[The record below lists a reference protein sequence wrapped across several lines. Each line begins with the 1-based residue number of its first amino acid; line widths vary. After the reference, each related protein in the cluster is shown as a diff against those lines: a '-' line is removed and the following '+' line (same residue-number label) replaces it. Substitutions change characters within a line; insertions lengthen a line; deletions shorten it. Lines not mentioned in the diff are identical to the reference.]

1 MNMVEL
7 IQLISKNQLE
17 TEKPMQL
24 MFGTVV
30 SDGEPL
36 RVRLSEKVVLE
47 ENMLIR
53 VSRCRHER
61 GTRLILLR
69 DHGGQRWY
77 VLEVPGH
84 NELSGLDG
92 ENCHPIEAI
101 TGLRWELNDHND
113 RLEDIENVRLPDL
126 EDRRVPALEY
136 DMYNEA
142 GKVPRLTDRVDELET
157 KMTELWDWY
166 LAHRDDDQEG
176 GG

>member
-7 IQLISKNQLE
+7 IQTIAKNQMDV
-17 TEKPMQL
+17 EKPMQI

-47 ENMLIR
+47 EDMLIR
-53 VSRCRHER
+53 ISQHRHER
-61 GTRLILLR
+61 GTHLILLR

-77 VLEVPGH
+77 VLEIPGH
-84 NELSGLDG
+84 NELSGLDA

-101 TGLRWELNDHND
+101 TGLRDELDDHND
-113 RLEDIENVRLPDL
+113 RLIDL
-126 EDRRVPALEY
+126 ETRRVKNLEH
-136 DMYNEA
+136 DMYDSD
-142 GKVPRLTDRVDELET
+142 GKVPLLTVRVDGLET
-157 KMTELWDWY
+157 KMEELWNWY
-166 LAHRDDDQEG
+166 QVHKDDGQEG